1 MKKTFVV
8 ASLALSI
15 ISCAKT
21 EKTGYVNNTRVVKE
35 FGLMKEAEAK
45 WTAKNNEVRAEL
57 EKKAADFQKEV
68 QEFQASF
75 DKLSKNDRDKKSA
88 ELSNKQQSLQREQ
101 QFRAQEIQQGSGVE
115 IDSIVSQVK
124 RYIEDYGKEN
134 GYTYIYGDTEASNLL
149 YAKEDLD
156 LTDEIIKKL
165 NEEYPSTTVSST
177 SVDSTTLD
185 TPEVKDTTVTQ

>member
-1 MKKTFVV
+1 MKNTLIIIG
-8 ASLALSI
+8 LALGI
-15 ISCAKT
+15 VSCT
-21 EKTGYVNNTRVVKE
+21 ETQKTGYVNNTRVVQE

-45 WTAKNNEVRAEL
+45 WTAKNNEVRTEL

-75 DKLSKNDRDKKSA
+75 DKLSKNDKEKKSA

-124 RYIEDYGKEN
+124 NYIKEYGKKN

-165 NEEYPSTTVSST
+165 NEEFPSTTTPS
-177 SVDSTTLD
+177 DSTETNNANSN
-185 TPEVKDTTVTQ
+185 DTTAVQE